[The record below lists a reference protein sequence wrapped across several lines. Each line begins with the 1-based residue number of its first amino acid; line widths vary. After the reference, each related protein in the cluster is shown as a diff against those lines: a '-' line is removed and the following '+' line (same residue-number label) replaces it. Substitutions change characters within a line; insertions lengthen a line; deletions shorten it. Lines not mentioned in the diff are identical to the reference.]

1 MRQLIIAL
9 HLYHEE
15 YDSFP
20 PAFVAD
26 DKGRPMH
33 SWRVLLLPY
42 FEEDALYS
50 AYNFDEPWDGP
61 NNRKLGR
68 QIPDR
73 FQCPTD
79 QGEEHTNYLAVVGSD
94 TMWRGGEPITFD
106 SISDEGS
113 QTIALVEVANSGIH
127 WMEPRDLEVTQMVPG
142 INPPA
147 GQGISSHHR
156 GGANIAFAD
165 GMVRFARNDV
175 PLDRLEAMLT
185 VDGGETLPSGR

>member
-1 MRQLIIAL
+1 
-9 HLYHEE
+9 
-15 YDSFP
+15 
-20 PAFVAD
+20 
-26 DKGRPMH
+26 MH

-42 FEEDALYS
+42 LEEDALYT
-50 AYNFDEPWDGP
+50 AYNFGEPWDGP
-61 NNRKLGR
+61 SNRKLQEG
-68 QIPDR
+68 IPYV
-73 FQCPTD
+73 FNCPENES
-79 QGEEHTNYLAVVGSD
+79 GAYTNYVAVVGPN
-94 TMWRGGEPITFD
+94 TVCRGTEAITFD
-106 SISDEGS
+106 SIPDEGS
-113 QTIALVEVANSGIH
+113 QTIAIVEVGNSGIH
-127 WMEPRDLEVTQMVPG
+127 WMEPRDLYIGQMAPG